1 MKSIGYTEHPDYQK
15 LSRQKLMNFKKK
27 TLGNARYPK
36 EPTYYVPKGADE
48 VAEVNV
54 NGTIYYVG
62 YNSHMM
68 ILQKSH
74 VYQPLE
80 LE

>member
-1 MKSIGYTEHPDYQK
+1 MD
-15 LSRQKLMNFKKK
+15 FKKR
-27 TLGNARYPK
+27 TLGNPRYVK
-36 EPTYYVPKGADE
+36 EPAYYVQDNADDVGEINIDGTTYYVGM
-48 VAEVNV
+48 
-54 NGTIYYVG
+54 
-62 YNSHMM
+62 NSHMM